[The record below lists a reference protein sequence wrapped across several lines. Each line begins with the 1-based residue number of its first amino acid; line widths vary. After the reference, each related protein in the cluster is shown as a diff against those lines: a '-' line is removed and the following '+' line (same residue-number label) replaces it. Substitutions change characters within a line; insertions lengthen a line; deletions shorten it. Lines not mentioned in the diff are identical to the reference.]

1 LSYERE
7 SLADVEEIYRDLETG
22 PNGLL
27 SHEANLRLQETGP
40 NVLPKGKK
48 VGIASRFLHQM
59 GNLFNVLLLVAS
71 CLSFVSGFSYG
82 DAASVQM
89 GLALVAVVFVNA
101 FFSLLQEYRAERV
114 IQAVSG
120 LIPSKTK
127 VVREGHD
134 EEIDVADVVPGDL
147 LALEEGDRVPADLR
161 LTSAF
166 EVSVDNSALTGES
179 EPLRRFATM
188 TPGMP
193 TGNPYEL
200 QNILFAGTT
209 LVSGVARGVVL
220 RTGRETQFGKIVS
233 LSGEVKEPL
242 SPLQKDID
250 YTAKVDLLLAI
261 LVSAVFFSAALL
273 LVGLSVVDSILFA
286 IGVMICLVPEG
297 FQLTVSLSLALTA
310 DAMSKRNVV
319 VKRLS
324 SVDTMGSMTVMCV
337 DKTGTITSGEMM
349 VRKLW
354 AGGRIFEVTGDGY
367 SPAGSIT
374 LSDRR
379 VDRSTDPHIL
389 KFLEVAV
396 FCNNAKLNAPSDRIG
411 RWSVLGDPTDG
422 AFLVLAG
429 KGDFNVAK
437 ATAENRRIR
446 LFPFDSHRRMMTSV
460 HKSKSGRVVAYTKGA
475 GPEILARCKTVFSND
490 RYVLLDEEERRVLS
504 RQIDVFASEG
514 YRVLGM
520 ASKSLPHEPTDSSL
534 EIESD
539 MAFLG
544 LAALFDPPRPKV
556 ENAVRQAKSAGVKV
570 IMLTGD
576 HELTA
581 YSIARQVG
589 IITSEN
595 QTVVTGSEL
604 VDMNDRELGDILEN
618 GSTVFARTTPE
629 QKLRI
634 VQVLKSRG
642 ETVAVTGDGVNDSPV
657 LIEANVGIA
666 MGAGG
671 TDVARE
677 SADMVLLDN
686 DFTSIV
692 EGVKLGRATF
702 DNLRKFVYYVFTHN
716 WAELFAFVVFVLFR
730 TPLPLLVVQV
740 LAIDLG
746 MDVLPSLSLIM
757 EPPEPGVM
765 AKPPRKSDTRLIDA
779 LTLFRSF
786 CVGLVVSVGAVFWAF
801 NVWSGGGWTFG
812 QVSVPDPASYA
823 RGTTVVMVGI
833 MMGQLGNLFA
843 ARTSSESAFRSSPL
857 RNKWVFAGIL
867 AELCIVLAIVYVPLL
882 QLLFK
887 TAPLLPVDWLFLSA
901 LAPATLLLE
910 ELRKLLTR
918 ELARSARQR

>member
-1 LSYERE
+1 LSYESE
-7 SLADVEEIYRDLETG
+7 SLASIEEIYRGLETG

-27 SHEANLRLQETGP
+27 SHEARLRLQETGP

-48 VGIASRFLHQM
+48 AGIVIRFLRQL
-59 GNLFNVLLLVAS
+59 GNLFNALLVVAS
-71 CLSFVSGFSYG
+71 GLSFLSGFAYRNAG
-82 DAASVQM
+82 SVQM
-89 GLALVAVVFVNA
+89 GLAIAAVVLANA

-114 IQAVSG
+114 VQAISS

-127 VVREGHD
+127 VVREGKVG
-134 EEIDVADVVPGDL
+134 EIDVAEVVPGDV

-193 TGNPYEL
+193 TSNPYEL

-209 LVSGVARGVVL
+209 LVSGIARGVVL
-220 RTGRETQFGKIVS
+220 QTGRETQFGRIVS
-233 LSGEVKEPL
+233 LSGELKEPL

-273 LVGLSVVDSILFA
+273 LVGLSIVDSILFA

-310 DAMSKRNVV
+310 DAMARRNVV

-324 SVDTMGSMTVMCV
+324 SVETMGSMTVMCV

-349 VRKLW
+349 VKKLW
-354 AGGRIFEVTGDGY
+354 AGGRVFEVAGDGY

-374 LSDRR
+374 LGDRK
-379 VDRSTDPHIL
+379 VDQSTDPHIL
-389 KFLEVAV
+389 KLLEVAV
-396 FCNNAKLNAPSDRIG
+396 FCNNAKLNAPSDRIK

-429 KGDFNVAK
+429 KGDFNVSK
-437 ATAENRRIR
+437 ATAENKRIR
-446 LFPFDSHRRMMTSV
+446 LFPLDSRRRMMTSV
-460 HKSKSGRVVAYTKGA
+460 HRSQNGRVVAYTKGA
-475 GPEILARCKTVFSND
+475 GPEILAKCTTIFLHS
-490 RYVLLDEEERRVLS
+490 RYVPVSEEQRTALS
-504 RQIDVFASEG
+504 KQIDDFASEG
-514 YRVLGM
+514 YRVLGL
-520 ASKSLPHEPTDSSL
+520 ASKQLPQGPADSSL
-534 EIESD
+534 GVESD
-539 MAFLG
+539 MTFLG
-544 LAALFDPPRPKV
+544 LAALFDPPRPRV
-556 ENAVRQAKSAGVKV
+556 EKAVRQAKMAGVKV

-604 VDMNDRELGDILEN
+604 GDMSDRELGDLLES
-618 GSTVFARTTPE
+618 GGAVFARATPE

-657 LIEANVGIA
+657 LIEADVGVA

-692 EGVKLGRATF
+692 ESIKLGRATF

-716 WAELFAFVVFVLFR
+716 WGELLAFVVFVLLG

-746 MDVLPSLSLIM
+746 MDVVPSLSLIL
-757 EPPEPGVM
+757 EPPEPDVM
-765 AKPPRKSDTRLIDA
+765 ARPPRRGDTRLVDA
-779 LTLFRSF
+779 LTLFRSL
-786 CVGLVVSVGAVFWAF
+786 CVGLVVSAGAVLWAF
-801 NVWSGGGWTFG
+801 NVWAGGGWALG
-812 QVSVPDPASYA
+812 QTSVPDPVSYA

-843 ARTSSESAFRSSPL
+843 ARTSSESAFRSNPF
-857 RNKWVFAGIL
+857 RNKWIFAGIL
-867 AELCIVLAIVYVPLL
+867 TEFGIVLAVVYSPVLQPL
-882 QLLFK
+882 FG
-887 TAPLLPVDWLFLSA
+887 TASLLPEDWLFLSA
-901 LAPATLLLE
+901 LAPAALLVG

-918 ELARSARQR
+918 RSARSTQQE